1 MHRLSKDFSSVF
13 PRRHFY
19 GFFNRVNRFV
29 FLFPFAFF
37 FLFAWRHLLLD
48 SLVFSMFTF
57 FYSLPLCLRWYF
69 MHLVHTLIELNVH
82 GMVLSLNFVT
92 IFLTHEK
99 NRARQ
104 MEKLGKIDP
113 LHFENCAK
121 QKHWKIIILK
131 SKSWQRQKLA
141 SPYMLLCMF
150 SNCK

>member
-1 MHRLSKDFSSVF
+1 
-13 PRRHFY
+13 
-19 GFFNRVNRFV
+19 
-29 FLFPFAFF
+29 
-37 FLFAWRHLLLD
+37 
-48 SLVFSMFTF
+48 
-57 FYSLPLCLRWYF
+57 

-121 QKHWKIIILK
+121 QKH
-131 SKSWQRQKLA
+131 
-141 SPYMLLCMF
+141 
-150 SNCK
+150 

>member
-1 MHRLSKDFSSVF
+1 MHRLSKNFSSVF
-13 PRRHFY
+13 SAIFT
-19 GFFNRVNRFV
+19 GVFNRVNRFV

-37 FLFAWRHLLLD
+37 FLFAWRHLLLE
-48 SLVFSMFTF
+48 SLVFSVFTF

-82 GMVLSLNFVT
+82 GIVLSLNFVT
-92 IFLTHEK
+92 IFDARK

-121 QKHWKIIILK
+121 QKHWKIIIIFIK
-131 SKSWQRQKLA
+131 IVTKTETR
-141 SPYMLLCMF
+141 MLVCMF